1 MKTKSLTHFFE
12 KRGDIMEKTE
22 TPIMEEIRG
31 TIDEIITQ
39 IKRLIREGNARR
51 VIVKNS
57 EGKILFQSQ
66 LTLGVAGTAFFVLY
80 APVFTAITTL
90 VLYVSDVR
98 VFVEKEADENRDEYE
113 VEAEVIEI
121 DEEEEKK
128 EKEKKQE
135 KDESDKTVGKK
146 KK

>member
-1 MKTKSLTHFFE
+1 
-12 KRGDIMEKTE
+12 MEKTE